1 MEIQKLK
8 RVPMQD
14 VRKIIII
21 SSLLISYWNIWSQE
35 ITGLYQLVDPALM
48 AGDIGI
54 TYDFK
59 RDGSFENNTYGHLG
73 KTSITG
79 GDYHL
84 AGDTLILKYKHLGTS
99 LQSEIKLKTK
109 KELKD
114 PSVLFSNIKVFN
126 SKGEPQSGVN
136 LLIKNKEK
144 EIVTGFSSD
153 KEGEF
158 PPISIYD
165 NYIQYFTLSWIA
177 HREVSIH
184 TDTLFGYTTNI
195 EVYLKDS
202 SVTYNNPGKT
212 IKFLIT
218 NRTAQGLYL
227 KPLNGPKET
236 GIKLRKTRKY

>member
-8 RVPMQD
+8 WAPMQD
-14 VRKIIII
+14 VRNIIII
-21 SSLLISYWNIWSQE
+21 SLFLISCWNLSSQE
-35 ITGLYQLVDPALM
+35 IAGLYQLVNPALM
-48 AGDIGI
+48 VGDIGV

-59 RDGSFENNTYGHLG
+59 QDGSFENITYEHLG

-84 AGDTLILKYKHLGTS
+84 AGDTLILEYKKLGTN
-99 LQSEIKLKTK
+99 LQIETKLKTK

-136 LLIKNKEK
+136 LLIQNKEK
-144 EIVTGFSSD
+144 ELVTGFSSD
-153 KEGEF
+153 KAGEF
-158 PPISIYD
+158 PSLSIYD

-184 TDTLFGYTTNI
+184 RYTFWVHYKYRGI
-195 EVYLKDS
+195 FKR
-202 SVTYNNPGKT
+202 
-212 IKFLIT
+212 LIG
-218 NRTAQGLYL
+218 NL
-227 KPLNGPKET
+227 
-236 GIKLRKTRKY
+236 